1 MSSGGQEP
9 AAVGEPASA
18 SDRPSESGPGSDPDA
33 GGSRS
38 WTREDLKRSATA
50 GVAAYLAGYALL
62 YLWFLTQGRTA
73 SEAVDWRW
81 VGWLLY
87 RGQFVPL
94 DVQASTALVATGL
107 GDLSNVAPSLL
118 LSVAAVGIAG
128 FLLARARDLLEPSAA
143 ATTGGSLVLGYL
155 PLALLGLA
163 VFRGTLPNGVHVGP
177 NPLWG
182 VLVTGLVFPT
192 VVGALGGL
200 AYYYRER
207 QASEENRGRVD
218 DEVADA
224 DSIESRP

>member
-1 MSSGGQEP
+1 M
-9 AAVGEPASA
+9 GESASA
-18 SDRPSESGPGSDPDA
+18 SDRPSESGPGSDSDA
-33 GGSRS
+33 GDSRS

-107 GDLSNVAPSLL
+107 GDLSNVAPSLV
-118 LSVAAVGIAG
+118 LSVTAVGIAG
-128 FLLARARDLLEPSAA
+128 FLLARARDVLEPSAA

-155 PLALLGLA
+155 PLSVLGLA
-163 VFRGTLPNGVHVGP
+163 VFRGTLPNGVHVSP

-182 VLVTGLVFPT
+182 VLVTGLAVPV

-207 QASEENRGRVD
+207 RAREENRGRVD
-218 DEVADA
+218 DEVADV
-224 DSIESRP
+224 DSAESRP